1 MKKFIAVIM
10 MCASFAHAETIG
22 QGEYRFGP
30 DMAENAACELAKEK
44 AKENVIAN
52 FVGEQLELSTTE
64 YCKNENCVA
73 HSIALSDV
81 SGQIKR
87 IIKMNSVIAPERGHS
102 VCVVDIVADVEKINN
117 PIEFKLVN
125 PENELRHGD
134 RFTLRAINNR
144 VGNTYV
150 FNFVDD
156 QYYLIYSGKVT
167 TVNREFNVLPTNER
181 FSATVPQGK
190 KVSKE
195 LVVILFTTT
204 NLTVGENYSRIE
216 FQKLVK
222 DVPFNG
228 RKLVNH
234 HVTIVR

>member
-1 MKKFIAVIM
+1 MKKLFFTFM
-10 MCASFAHAETIG
+10 LCASFAQAQTVG

-52 FVGEQLELSTTE
+52 YVGEQLELSTTE
-64 YCKNENCVA
+64 YCKNEKCVA
-73 HSIALSDV
+73 HSITLSDV

-87 IIKMNSVIAPERGHS
+87 IIKMNSVVAPERGHS

-117 PIEFKLVN
+117 PIEFKLID
-125 PENELRHGD
+125 PESELRHGD
-134 RFTLRAINNR
+134 RFTLKAISNR
-144 VGNTYV
+144 VGITHV

-156 QYYLIYSGKVT
+156 KYHLIYRGKVT
-167 TVNREFNVLPTNER
+167 TPNKEFNVLPTNER

-204 NLTVGENYSRIE
+204 NLTVGEMYSRIE
-216 FQKLVK
+216 FQKLIK